1 MADTIGTKKLEES
14 LAEQAM
20 RHSDEVAEM
29 KAQNEKLK
37 GKLNVSFRDSMTYSE
52 VKVFTFE
59 TGEQMEEK
67 LGALAGHI
75 LVGMT
80 TDKHGNIVALVSREM
95 DDEEIEDLQ
104 ETGRILAERK
114 AERAKAKAEVE
125 KQMAEKRAEAEREVN
140 ELLAMGRKARDYN
153 LFEKN
158 RELEK
163 KVEELNKEL
172 KKARKAASK

>member
-1 MADTIGTKKLEES
+1 MSSET
-14 LAEQAM
+14 LAEEAM
-20 RHSDEVAEM
+20 RHADEVSEM

-52 VKVFTFE
+52 VKVMTFE

-67 LGALAGHI
+67 LGELPGHI
-75 LVGMT
+75 LVGMAN
-80 TDKHGNIVALVSREM
+80 DKFGNIVALVSRELT
-95 DDEEIEDLQ
+95 DEEQEDLQ
-104 ETGRILAERK
+104 ETGAILQERK
-114 AERAKAKAEVE
+114 AERAKAKAEAE
-125 KQMAEKRAEAEREVN
+125 RQMAEKRAEAEREVN